1 VLQETDSGGGA
12 CSSRALCGA
21 CGTRGTAMAR
31 EWKRADRR
39 RDAGGGTLKGGE
51 KGAERNNLPNSGWKL
66 GAEVFQRKTLEILN
80 ITN

>member
-1 VLQETDSGGGA
+1 
-12 CSSRALCGA
+12 
-21 CGTRGTAMAR
+21 MAR